1 MAGKCNAM
9 EDRNGCFSAREAYL
23 FIPDEA
29 IEEGT
34 GKKDAVQA
42 GEWQGFAGFIFSYTA
57 LIK

>member
-1 MAGKCNAM
+1 M
-9 EDRNGCFSAREAYL
+9 EDRNGCFSACEAYL